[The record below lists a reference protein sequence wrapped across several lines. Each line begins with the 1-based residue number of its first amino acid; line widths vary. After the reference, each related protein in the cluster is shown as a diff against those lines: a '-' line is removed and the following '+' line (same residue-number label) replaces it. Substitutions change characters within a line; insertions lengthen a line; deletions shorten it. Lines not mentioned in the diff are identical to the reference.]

1 MDTVAPLT
9 ERLELTADLI
19 AVEFDDGDDLAALI
33 MEARDA
39 LVAIRQHYELR
50 SELYTSD
57 ADLAAAMYQ
66 LATGSASA
74 QAAENTEERGNG

>member
-57 ADLAAAMYQ
+57 ADVAAAMYA
-66 LATGSASA
+66 LALRTNLPTKATSDG
-74 QAAENTEERGNG
+74 Q